1 MDRRGRLD
9 VVRHVSAESS
19 ASDSRRRAAGGE
31 TIFQRRPEHDGLVRA
46 GAFRS
51 GEGLVI
57 RLKTIQKCAL
67 LLALFASATA
77 GASMAD
83 HSRRAQAA
91 GIDVVTYPT
100 GVKDV
105 VVIVGVLP
113 AGDAMA
119 QSGNIAIPSIAGMM
133 LDRGTKALDKFAIA
147 DRLDNVGAS
156 ISFAVG
162 VQSLELHGKCLKKD
176 LPLVLGLIAAELRTP
191 SLQAQEFAKAK
202 QQFIGSL
209 EASLQNTEGRAREAF
224 GRTVFPGG
232 HPNRPHSIA
241 ESLAAAKSATLDE
254 VKAFHAKYYGPS
266 HMTLIAVGDVA
277 PAGVEAEVAK
287 AFSGWTGGKTTVLP
301 RPPGVP

>member
-9 VVRHVSAESS
+9 VVRDVSAESS
-19 ASDSRRRAAGGE
+19 ASDSRRRAEGCE
-31 TIFQRRPEHDGLVRA
+31 TVFQRRPEHDGLVRA

-57 RLKTIQKCAL
+57 RLKMIQKCVL
-67 LLALFASATA
+67 PLALFASATA
-77 GASMAD
+77 GAGMAE
-83 HSRRAQAA
+83 HSHRAQAA
-91 GIDVVTYPT
+91 GIDVITYPT

-119 QSGNIAIPSIAGMM
+119 SGNIATPTLAGMM

-156 ISFAVG
+156 ISFTVG
-162 VQSLELHGKCLKKD
+162 VQSLEIRGKCLKKD

-191 SLQAQEFAKAK
+191 ALQPQEFAKAK

-209 EASLQNTEGRAREAF
+209 EASLQNTE
-224 GRTVFPGG
+224 
-232 HPNRPHSIA
+232 
-241 ESLAAAKSATLDE
+241 
-254 VKAFHAKYYGPS
+254 
-266 HMTLIAVGDVA
+266 
-277 PAGVEAEVAK
+277 
-287 AFSGWTGGKTTVLP
+287 
-301 RPPGVP
+301 